1 MGQLQP
7 IPAHRAIDPDDVL
20 TAVKDALEALQKA
33 FRTRDE
39 TPKPEPAENANPEQ
53 PSQTPSHSNLTS

>member
-7 IPAHRAIDPDDVL
+7 IPAYPAIDPDDVL

-33 FRTRDE
+33 FLTNDQ
-39 TPKPEPAENANPEQ
+39 TPPQAQTNTANLQQ
-53 PSQTPSHSNLTS
+53 PSQDQASRT

>member
-7 IPAHRAIDPDDVL
+7 IPAYPAIEPDDVL

-33 FRTRDE
+33 FLTKDE
-39 TPKPEPAENANPEQ
+39 TPQQAQTTSASLQQ
-53 PSQTPSHSNLTS
+53 PSQDQASRT